1 MLTVYAP
8 AKVNIVLEVLGKTT
22 DLHQVVSILQTIN
35 LCDVIEFRLAKDI
48 CFKCNESSL
57 QHNNIVD
64 KTACLLK
71 SATGCTMG
79 AKIELYKNIPWGAGF
94 GGGSSDAANTLLALN
109 QLWSLN
115 RPIDNL
121 IHLASQLGSDV
132 PFFLRGGTALVEG
145 SGEKVTSLLPLS
157 PTWFVLLMP
166 SLPKIQNKTR
176 RLYSELYDKYYTE
189 GEFVSAALSNLSQ
202 KRMID
207 PPLMFNVFENIAF
220 DFFPRLAE
228 NKQVFQRTGASSVHL
243 AGSGP
248 GLFTTMADEGQA
260 RKLCSDL
267 INEGLESYVVTSLPA
282 KILNYP

>member
-8 AKVNIVLEVLGKTT
+8 AKVNIVLEVLGKSA

-48 CFKCNESSL
+48 SFKCNESSL
-57 QHNNIVD
+57 QHNNIVE
-64 KTACLLK
+64 KTAGLLK
-71 SATGCTMG
+71 NATGCTKG

-115 RPIDNL
+115 LPIDNL
-121 IHLASQLGSDV
+121 IHLAFQLGSDV
-132 PFFLRGGTALVEG
+132 PFFLYGGTALVEG

-176 RLYSELYDKYYTE
+176 RLYSKLYDKYFTE
-189 GEFVSAALSNLSQ
+189 GEFVSAALSYLSH
-202 KRMID
+202 KRKID
-207 PPLMFNVFENIAF
+207 PPQMFNVFENIAF

-228 NKQVFQRTGASSVHL
+228 YKQAFQRTGAGSVHL

-248 GLFTTMADEGQA
+248 GLFTIMADEGQA

-267 INEGLESYVVTSLPA
+267 IKEGLESYVMTSLPVR
-282 KILNYP
+282 IINSH